1 MSTRNYTNVIFGKF
15 RLLCVDSSPCSNWSQ
30 TLLNSP
36 SYWLTVTLLTFL
48 VMRGLACYHGTPLY
62 LSVSEIMKSSE
73 SNVAQCCHSRPPALT
88 GDQVLR
94 ARPAKWQSSGG
105 TLGTPAT
112 GAQERGTRERAIT
125 EPGDT
130 GHHEDWWHQFITSS
144 IWILREKKMFLYF
157 ILWLNVDKVDPDPS
171 YVALLTL
178 QVTVVGAAGPYWPQ
192 NYIHLN

>member
-48 VMRGLACYHGTPLY
+48 VMRGLACYHDTPLH

-105 TLGTPAT
+105 TPAT
-112 GAQERGTRERAIT
+112 GAQERERNQGTC
-125 EPGDT
+125 
-130 GHHEDWWHQFITSS
+130 HHWAWWHGPSRGLMAPIYNV
-144 IWILREKKMFLYF
+144 IILNSVREK
-157 ILWLNVDKVDPDPS
+157 NVSLP
-171 YVALLTL
+171 YVPAMT
-178 QVTVVGAAGPYWPQ
+178 
-192 NYIHLN
+192 